1 MRTPSVALALG
12 LAVACTASGPTV
24 PLRSPPTGASK
35 LVTSSRSDFV
45 VMTQNIGPGANLDPL
60 VAAQDPS
67 TVPFLAA
74 EAWAMLQASDL
85 PGRAQAV
92 ARLIATNRPQLVG
105 LQEVALYRIQHPS
118 DAIIGGTTPATS
130 VAYDYLQLLLDA
142 LQGLGAD
149 YRALVVVPET
159 DVEVPMYTGGGLE
172 APTFDDVRFTDRDV
186 ILARGD
192 VPITNPRGGLYRARL
207 PLALGGPDAFIVR
220 GWASVEAQVGSGT
233 VRFFSTHL
241 EDQHNPP
248 IQLLQAD
255 ELAKLVHISPYPIV
269 VVGDFNSAANVYQT
283 STYDFL
289 TGAGKLVDM
298 WPIANPG
305 VAGLACCHPDALNE
319 PDWWN
324 ALDQRLD
331 FVFLGNERSSASPA
345 PASHDAWNDW
355 ASAAL
360 HASVIGLDPG
370 DRTASGL
377 WPSDHAGV
385 LATLRLSENSKH

>member
-1 MRTPSVALALG
+1 MRTLSAVLAVC
-12 LAVACTASGPTV
+12 LAVACNKSTPTAPLRRVPLGASRVSTSSGP
-24 PLRSPPTGASK
+24 
-35 LVTSSRSDFV
+35 DIV
-45 VMTQNIGPGANLDPL
+45 VMTQNIGPGANMDPL
-60 VAAQDPS
+60 LAAQDPK
-67 TVPFLAA
+67 TIPFLAA

-105 LQEVALYRIQHPS
+105 LQEVALYRMQHPS
-118 DAIIGGTTPATS
+118 DAIVGGTTPATTI
-130 VAYDYLQLLLDA
+130 VDDYLQILLDA
-142 LQGLGAD
+142 LHALGAD
-149 YRALVVVPET
+149 YRAMVVVPGT
-159 DVEVPMYTGGGLE
+159 DAEVPMLTGAGPDG
-172 APTFDDVRFTDRDV
+172 PTFDDVRFTDRDV

-192 VPITNPRGGLYRARL
+192 VPITNPLGGLYRARL
-207 PLALGGPDAFIVR
+207 PLALGGGGAFVVR
-220 GWASVEAQVGSGT
+220 GWASVDAHVGEGT

-248 IQLLQAD
+248 IQLLQAE
-255 ELAKLVHISPYPIV
+255 ELANLVHVSPHPV
-269 VVGDFNSAANVYQT
+269 VLVGDFNSAANVYQT
-283 STYDFL
+283 PTYGFL

-324 ALDQRLD
+324 AFDQRLD
-331 FVFLGNERSSASPA
+331 FVFLSNARSSAAPSPA
-345 PASHDAWNDW
+345 THERWNDW
-355 ASAAL
+355 VYAAL
-360 HASVIGLDPG
+360 HASVIGLDPA

-385 LATLRLSENSKH
+385 LATLRLSEKSKP